1 MLIDVVEQYDQE
13 KKNYLKEC
21 RTKIVLSLSTQ
32 HDHKKILAF
41 LSKVGV
47 INIEEET
54 KKVYI
59 GFPNDFVLAQAKKI
73 FQKSFK
79 EAVHE
84 VYNPQFDVEYALY
97 PPFSNGNELL
107 VDLKKILNIQDT
119 PKVDPSTGTVIK
131 KEFTECFGILIDPS
145 YRFDNFIAGAN
156 NQFAFS
162 AAKAVAE
169 NP

>member
-21 RTKIVLSLSTQ
+21 RTKMLR
-32 HDHKKILAF
+32 KIN
-41 LSKVGV
+41 SGEV
-47 INIEEET
+47 IEEET